1 MELELELE
9 AAAAAAAASAT
20 KSAKDVE
27 QCNTP
32 RASLHEDA
40 FSNRVLVQPL
50 QPWQPLGEL
59 LKFLNGSEREAHT
72 TAFLRSIVA
81 RFCIRS

>member
-9 AAAAAAAASAT
+9 AAAAASAAT
-20 KSAKDVE
+20 KSAMDVE

-40 FSNRVLVQPL
+40 FSNRVLVQLL
-50 QPWQPLGEL
+50 QPAAL
-59 LKFLNGSEREAHT
+59 
-72 TAFLRSIVA
+72 
-81 RFCIRS
+81 

>member
-1 MELELELE
+1 MVSRSSKRSMELELELE

-20 KSAKDVE
+20 KSAMDVE

-40 FSNRVLVQPL
+40 FSNRVLVQLL
-50 QPWQPLGEL
+50 QPAAL
-59 LKFLNGSEREAHT
+59 
-72 TAFLRSIVA
+72 
-81 RFCIRS
+81 

>member
-9 AAAAAAAASAT
+9 AAAAAAAASAK

-40 FSNRVLVQPL
+40 FSNRVLVQLL
-50 QPWQPLGEL
+50 QPAAL
-59 LKFLNGSEREAHT
+59 
-72 TAFLRSIVA
+72 
-81 RFCIRS
+81 